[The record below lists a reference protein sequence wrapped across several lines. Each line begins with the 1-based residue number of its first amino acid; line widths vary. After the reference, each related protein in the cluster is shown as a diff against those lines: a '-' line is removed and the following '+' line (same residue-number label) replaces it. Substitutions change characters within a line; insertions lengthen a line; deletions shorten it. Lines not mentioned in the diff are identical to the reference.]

1 MMSNTPPST
10 EHIDVRYTAQLARL
24 AITDAEAESF
34 QRQLDDILE
43 HIEALTQ
50 VDVDGVEPMTHVMP
64 VQNVLRPDEPRES
77 LNREDVLRNAPAQ
90 IQNLIQVPNILD

>member
-1 MMSNTPPST
+1 MSNTPPST

-34 QRQLDDILE
+34 QRQLDKVLE

-64 VQNVLRPDEPRES
+64 VQNVLRSDEPRES
-77 LNREDVLRNAPAQ
+77 LDREDVLRNAPAQ
-90 IQNLIQVPNILD
+90 LQNLIQVPNILD